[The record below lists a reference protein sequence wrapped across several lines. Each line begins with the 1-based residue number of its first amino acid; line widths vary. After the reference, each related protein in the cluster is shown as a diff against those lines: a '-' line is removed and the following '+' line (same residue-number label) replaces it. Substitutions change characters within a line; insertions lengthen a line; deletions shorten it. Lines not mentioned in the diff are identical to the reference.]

1 MCVCIYAFM
10 YVLASEGVGV
20 GQSSSCR
27 NCCGHLDQVLG
38 CSPAPCDPWLVVQYC
53 IALRL
58 SFARSIPAPY
68 RFVSEERRVSRHLPI
83 VIASLS
89 LLLSGFARCSAKDR
103 FSVSS
108 FSGVACEGL
117 SPIVCNCFVIFPI
130 WRAIRRNCVAE
141 VALVKLI
148 LRRCHPSRLWAWW
161 RAYTWYTGF
170 GGRASHVLVLAVTP
184 LMASGFHGFCGGVN
198 CVCGTSYRLL
208 GGMFFVARADK
219 VVLLL
224 VRLPRVTLAAVVCR

>member
-1 MCVCIYAFM
+1 MDNRVVAVIA
-10 YVLASEGVGV
+10 VVISTKSWG
-20 GQSSSCR
+20 
-27 NCCGHLDQVLG
+27 
-38 CSPAPCDPWLVVQYC
+38 VVQPLVIRGVSC
-53 IALRL
+53 NTALLCGFRL
-58 SFARSIPAPY
+58 RGRFRRRIGLSVRPRRCFTGGDGKVGIHHSEHRKLRNHPAG
-68 RFVSEERRVSRHLPI
+68 HLPI
-83 VIASLS
+83 AIASLG
-89 LLLSGFARCSAKDR
+89 LLLSGFARCSAKDM

-184 LMASGFHGFCGGVN
+184 LMASGFHGFSVVGSIVI
-198 CVCGTSYRLL
+198 
-208 GGMFFVARADK
+208 VAPLIGFLEGCFSWPGRT
-219 VVLLL
+219 
-224 VRLPRVTLAAVVCR
+224 RWSCY